1 MGILYQSDHVRVVEL
16 GIIVRVQKQSTD
28 GHWLTVR
35 EFTPSQYPHF
45 AQERAVVF
53 AKEMSCTRN

>member
-1 MGILYQSDHVRVVEL
+1 METLYQAERVRVVEL
-16 GIIVRVQKQSTD
+16 GIVVHVQKQSAE

-45 AQERAVVF
+45 TQERAVMF
-53 AKEMSCTRN
+53 AKELSCTRH

>member
-1 MGILYQSDHVRVVEL
+1 METLYQSDHVRVVEL
-16 GIIVRVQKQSTD
+16 GIIVQ

-45 AQERAVVF
+45 TEERAVMF
-53 AKEMSCTRN
+53 AKELSCTRH

>member
-1 MGILYQSDHVRVVEL
+1 METLYQAERVRVVEL
-16 GIIVRVQKQSTD
+16 GIIVHVQKQSTD

-45 AQERAVVF
+45 TQERAVMF
-53 AKEMSCTRN
+53 AKELSCTRH

>member
-1 MGILYQSDHVRVVEL
+1 METLYQSDHVRVVEL
-16 GIIVRVQKQSTD
+16 GIIVQ

-45 AQERAVVF
+45 AQE
-53 AKEMSCTRN
+53 MSCTRN